1 MTQDNENTTPSE
13 ERETCLKEYYA
24 GLRNKEL
31 FAAELRN
38 LADLVEQD
46 KIISATFYAHGDGV
60 PSTSELY
67 NATFPHFLHDDFCN
81 CCEDDY
87 YNFLDDVREEIMQY
101 GRMLFGLEW

>member
-13 ERETCLKEYYA
+13 ENETWSTEEDEAWSKQFYA
-24 GLRNKEL
+24 GLREKKL
-31 FAAELRN
+31 FAASLRT

-60 PSTSELY
+60 PPTSELY
-67 NATFPHFLHDDFCN
+67 NPAFPHFLHDDFRN

-87 YNFLDDVREEIMQY
+87 EDFLDEVAEEFD
-101 GRMLFGLEW
+101 RH